1 MFGVNQ
7 ITWSEFLFFLA
18 LCLAAWYILLIVY
31 CWNRTKQKDSELHF
45 ETSEAEIIP
54 GTGLQPI
61 AVYSH
66 ELPSKIL
73 PVNPVEN
80 QQVEASMYEETGMD
94 EGMALDHFIQKNNPV
109 LAAKID
115 DFQYQQQ

>member
-1 MFGVNQ
+1 MFGINQ
-7 ITWSEFLFFLA
+7 ITWSEFLSFLA
-18 LCLAAWYILLIVY
+18 LCLAAWYMLIILY
-31 CWNRTKQKDSELHF
+31 SWSKSKKKENEQHY

-61 AVYSH
+61 AVYSN
-66 ELPSKIL
+66 ELPSTIL

-80 QQVEASMYEETGMD
+80 QRVEASMYEETGID
-94 EGMALDHFIQKNNPV
+94 DGMALDHFTQKNHPV

-115 DFQYQQQ
+115 DFQCQQ

>member
-1 MFGVNQ
+1 MFGINQ
-7 ITWSEFLFFLA
+7 ITWSEFLSFLA
-18 LCLAAWYILLIVY
+18 LCLSAWYLLLIVY
-31 CWNRTKQKDSELHF
+31 CWYRSKHKDNERHF
-45 ETSEAEIIP
+45 ETSDAEIIP

-61 AVYSH
+61 TVYSQ

-80 QQVEASMYEETGMD
+80 QRVEASMYEETGMD
-94 EGMALDHFIQKNNPV
+94 EGMALDHFTQKNNPV

-115 DFQYQQQ
+115 DFQYQQ